1 MLRFKSLRARTLTI
15 TLPVIILTLLLVV
28 GIGFWFSVDQLNR
41 EIEDK
46 LNNQLDMVGSNVE
59 KQLEAHSKVTLSM
72 ARFIEM
78 GPITNSLEQ
87 LNSLLSKTVLI
98 NDTTVGMGIFMEP
111 YAFDP
116 NKKLVATYGAKTDGK
131 VNITGEYSSDS
142 YNYPNQDWYKVGIS
156 TKKETDYS
164 EPYFDEV
171 SKVSMLTVVAPFYTP
186 DKKLLGVATD
196 DITLSDVEKLVS
208 STKVGETG
216 WAFLVDQKGR
226 YLAHPQADKL
236 MNHSVQSDENASLA
250 AIGPSLLEEKSGMKT
265 FTDENGTNR
274 VYFQELGDTNWTIA
288 LVMPEK
294 EIADPLYDLF
304 FELCTVSLIGL
315 LIMIAVIYYFSKYLT
330 KQIDRANQLAHGLS
344 NGDFTA
350 SMDIQTADEMGV
362 MANRFNSMTATL
374 RETLGQVSFNAQ
386 QVAATSEQLMASAEQ
401 TSKATEQIAQ
411 SVQEIAY
418 GTEQQVDATVQ
429 GYEVINEIAV
439 HIETMEKGI
448 EDVNLSTQ
456 EANRQATDGNQMA
469 TKTVEHMDVIHS
481 QMAKT
486 STIVNS
492 LGQRSQEIGEMISLI
507 TTIANQT
514 NLLALNA
521 AIEAARAGE
530 QGRGFAVVADEVRKL
545 AEQSSSAAEQVSHIV
560 TVIQQDTGSAIAAMN
575 HGATIL
581 GEGMTLVRST
591 GNAFEQITGSTSELL
606 VRMNEVTTEMSKI
619 SQQMQSIVSAITHIT
634 QIAEQSAGNSQ
645 TVAAAAEEQTASME
659 EISSAATMLA
669 KMAEE
674 LNDAVRTFKL
684 E

>member
-1 MLRFKSLRARTLTI
+1 MFRFKSLRARTLTI

-28 GIGFWFSVDQLNR
+28 GIGFWFSVVQLNQQ
-41 EIEDK
+41 IGDK
-46 LNNQLDMVGSNVE
+46 MNYQLDMLSGNVE

-78 GPITNSLEQ
+78 TPITYSMEQ
-87 LNSLLSKTVLI
+87 LNSLLSKTVLM
-98 NDTTVGMGIFMEP
+98 NDTTIGMGIFMEP
-111 YAFDP
+111 YAFDS
-116 NKKLVATYGAKTDGK
+116 NKKFVATYGGKVDGK
-131 VNITGEYSSDS
+131 VKITDEYASES
-142 YNYPNQDWYKVGIS
+142 YNYPNQDWYKLGIS
-156 TKKETDYS
+156 TQKETDFS
-164 EPYFDEV
+164 EPYFDDI
-171 SKVSMLTVVAPFYTP
+171 SKVSMVTVVAPFYTP

-196 DITLSDVEKLVS
+196 DITLTDVQNLVS

-226 YLAHPQADKL
+226 YLSHPQAEKL
-236 MNHSVQSDENASLA
+236 MNHSVQTDENASLA
-250 AIGPSLLEEKSGMKT
+250 EIGSALLSEQSGIKL
-265 FTDENGTNR
+265 FSDDNGDNR
-274 VYFQELGDTNWTIA
+274 VYFQKLGDTNWTIA

-294 EIADPLYDLF
+294 EFYDPLYELF
-304 FELCTVSLIGL
+304 FELCAVSLFGL

-330 KQIDRANQLAHGLS
+330 KQIDRANQLAHALS

-350 SMDIQTADEMGV
+350 SMDIKTSDEMGV

-386 QVAATSEQLMASAEQ
+386 QVAATSEQLMASSEQ
-401 TSKATEQIAQ
+401 TSKATEQIAE

-429 GYEVINEIAV
+429 GYDVINEIAV
-439 HIETMEKGI
+439 HIEAMEKGI

-456 EANRQATDGNQMA
+456 EANRQATEGNQMA
-469 TKTVEHMDVIHS
+469 VKTVEHMDVIHS

-486 STIVNS
+486 STIVNG
-492 LGQRSQEIGEMISLI
+492 LGIRSQEIGEMISLI

-545 AEQSSSAAEQVSHIV
+545 AEQSSSAAEQVSNIV

-575 HGATIL
+575 HGSSIL

-591 GNAFEQITGSTSELL
+591 GNAFDQITSSTAGLL
-606 VRMNEVTTEMSKI
+606 VRMNEVTAEMSKI
-619 SQQMQSIVSAITHIT
+619 SLQMQTIVSSITHIT

-645 TVAAAAEEQTASME
+645 TVAAAAEEQNASME

-674 LNDAVRTFKL
+674 LNDAVRSFKL
-684 E
+684 D

>member
-1 MLRFKSLRARTLTI
+1 MFRFKSLRARTLTMI
-15 TLPVIILTLLLVV
+15 LPVIILSLLLVV
-28 GIGFWFSVDQLNR
+28 GIGFWFSAVQLN
-41 EIEDK
+41 EQIGEKMDY
-46 LNNQLDMVGSNVE
+46 QLDLISGNVE

-78 GPITNSLEQ
+78 TPITYSMEQ
-87 LNSLLSKTVLI
+87 LNSLLEKTVLI
-98 NDTTVGMGIFMEP
+98 NPTTVGMGIFMEP
-111 YAFDP
+111 YVFDP
-116 NKKLVATYGAKTDGK
+116 SKQYVATYGGKADGK
-131 VNITGEYSSDS
+131 VAITDEYSTPS
-142 YNYPNQDWYKVGIS
+142 YNYPNQDWYKIGASS
-156 TKKETDYS
+156 TKEVEYS

-171 SKVSMLTVVAPFYTP
+171 SKVSMVTVIAPFYTP
-186 DKKLLGVATD
+186 DKKLLGLATD
-196 DITLSDVEKLVS
+196 DITLADVENLVS
-208 STKVGETG
+208 KTKVGETG

-226 YLAHPQADKL
+226 YLAHPQAEKL
-236 MNHSVQSDENASLA
+236 MNQSVQTDENASLA
-250 AIGPSLLEEKSGMKT
+250 AIGPTLLSEASGMLT
-265 FTDENGTNR
+265 FDDNNGSNR

-294 EIADPLYDLF
+294 EFLDPLYELF
-304 FELCTVSLIGL
+304 FELCMVSLFGL
-315 LIMIAVIYYFSKYLT
+315 VLMIAVIFFYTKYLT
-330 KQIDRANQLAHGLS
+330 KQIDRANQLSHALS

-350 SMDIQTADEMGV
+350 SMDIQSSDEIGV

-401 TSKATEQIAQ
+401 TSRATEQIAE

-418 GTEQQVDATVQ
+418 GTEKQVDATIQ
-429 GYEVINEIAV
+429 GYDVINEIAM
-439 HIETMEKGI
+439 HIDQMEKGMD
-448 EDVNLSTQ
+448 DVNLSTQ
-456 EANRQATDGNQMA
+456 EANRQATEGNQMA
-469 TKTVEHMDVIHS
+469 VKTVEHMDVIHS
-481 QMAKT
+481 QMATT
-486 STIVNS
+486 STIVNA
-492 LGQRSQEIGEMISLI
+492 LGKRSQEIGEMISLI
-507 TTIANQT
+507 TTIASQT

-560 TVIQQDTGSAIAAMN
+560 TVIQQDTASAITAMN
-575 HGATIL
+575 HGASIL

-591 GNAFEQITGSTSELL
+591 GTAFEQITDSTTQLL
-606 VRMNEVTTEMSKI
+606 NRTNEVSVEMSKI
-619 SQQMQSIVSAITHIT
+619 SNQMQAIVSAITHIT

-645 TVAAAAEEQTASME
+645 TVAAAAEEQNASME

-684 E
+684 D